1 MNAIWIS
8 FIMVGLGLMLFNN
21 VDIAFSSI
29 LTGSEK
35 AVSLAIKLWAIYAVW
50 LGILKIVEDT
60 GLNNKIS
67 KLLNP
72 LINKLFGKTEPEIK
86 NEIAINLTSN
96 LLGMGN
102 ACTPSA
108 INAINGMHKGSD
120 KATAGML
127 MLMILNTSSLELLP
141 TTVIGLRVAA
151 GSVAPNSII
160 FPTLIATTVSTVS
173 GVLMCKLC
181 EKLKTIKLK
190 PLKHLRIKKWLVLI
204 LFRYLLFY

>member
-1 MNAIWIS
+1 MNSIWIS
-8 FIMVGLGLMLFNN
+8 FMILGLGLMLFNN

-29 LTGSEK
+29 LNGSEK
-35 AVSLAIKLWAIYAVW
+35 AVSLSIKLWAIYAVW
-50 LGILKIVEDT
+50 LGILKIVEET

-72 LINKLFGKTEPEIK
+72 LINKLFGKTEPAIK
-86 NEIAINLTSN
+86 NERAINITSN

-108 INAINGMHKGSD
+108 INAISGMHKGSE

-151 GSVAPNSII
+151 GSVAPNNII
-160 FPTLIATTVSTVS
+160 SPTLIATTVSTVS
-173 GVLMCKLC
+173 GVLMCKFC
-181 EKLKTIKLK
+181 EKLKSLK
-190 PLKHLRIKKWLVLI
+190 SKPSTLKKGLKWLAPL
-204 LFRYLLFY
+204 

>member
-190 PLKHLRIKKWLVLI
+190 PLKHSRVKKWLVLT
-204 LFRYLLFY
+204 